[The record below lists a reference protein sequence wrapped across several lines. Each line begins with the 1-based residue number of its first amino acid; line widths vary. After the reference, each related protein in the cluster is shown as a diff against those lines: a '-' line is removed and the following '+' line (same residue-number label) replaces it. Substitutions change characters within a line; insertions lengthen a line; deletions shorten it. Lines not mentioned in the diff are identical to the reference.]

1 SKYGNV
7 KVVIDGESF
16 DSKIE
21 AEFFHHL
28 RLRERIGEV
37 YGIVRQKE
45 FVIELSNTRICSLK
59 VDFWFYDRRTRG
71 MRAVDIKGGPTDT
84 QVFRLKAKLVK
95 AMFGVEVEIVRE
107 FRS

>member
-1 SKYGNV
+1 MTEAHLSREEYRQLAAKPKRSKYGNV

-37 YGIVRQKE
+37 YGIVRQK
-45 FVIELSNTRICSLK
+45 
-59 VDFWFYDRRTRG
+59 
-71 MRAVDIKGGPTDT
+71 
-84 QVFRLKAKLVK
+84 
-95 AMFGVEVEIVRE
+95 
-107 FRS
+107 